1 MLFSLDVCKQLKKY
15 QTENTKLASELKHYK
30 GISQNVEYLREE
42 TNSLKQQL
50 LKTEEIKNA
59 KFVLEVENANLRS
72 ERDAWTRYLES
83 KPEYNQSTPSSI
95 IYDLTKQVDNGK
107 YLTARIEQLEQ
118 EIETQNTTIHL
129 LEDHIYQLKA
139 TVSEKERERSFN
151 DAERN
156 IYKRR
161 EETLKKHIS
170 ILQSQLKLYDNEEMN
185 LMEHGY
191 DEKKAAR
198 IAELESFLNELEN
211 QKVDV
216 PVMKD
221 ETPIVVPHGPYEK
234 ITSGTTIL
242 EFLAKIHQQKELY
255 LQGNFRLL

>member
-1 MLFSLDVCKQLKKY
+1 M
-15 QTENTKLASELKHYK
+15 
-30 GISQNVEYLREE
+30 REE

-83 KPEYNQSTPSSI
+83 KPEYNQLTPSSI
-95 IYDLTKQVDNGK
+95 IYDLTQQVDNGK
-107 YLTARIEQLEQ
+107 YLTTRIEQLEQ

-151 DAERN
+151 DEERN
-156 IYKRR
+156 IYQRR

-170 ILQSQLKLYDNEEMN
+170 ILQSQLKLYDNEETN
-185 LMEHGY
+185 LMEQSY

-198 IAELESFLNELEN
+198 IAELESFLMELEN
-211 QKVDV
+211 RQVDV
-216 PVMKD
+216 PKIKNN
-221 ETPIVVPHGPYEK
+221 TPIVVPHGPYEK

-242 EFLAKIHQQKELY
+242 EFLTKIHQQKELY
-255 LQGNFRLL
+255 LQGNFRL